1 MSARD
6 PKLSSA
12 GWQREKQMPGWPSAR
27 YISITTRSMRALL
40 SAKKQLTG
48 AGNFG
53 EGKRRLWVVAQFEE
67 NGLQMELNLI
77 YSLLARF

>member
-1 MSARD
+1 
-6 PKLSSA
+6 
-12 GWQREKQMPGWPSAR
+12 
-27 YISITTRSMRALL
+27 MRALL